1 MTFRAV
7 SGSVMWDSTPLDRDS
22 VMRLLGI
29 FERAAG
35 EAARDGDRP
44 SMLVAASLW
53 AELHCAAVSA
63 GAIALRPSLDARL
76 DGASGFYVIGFHV
89 IG

>member
-1 MTFRAV
+1 VTFRAV
-7 SGSVMWDSTPLDRDS
+7 GSRVMWDSTEMGRES
-22 VMRLLGI
+22 VLRLLGI

-53 AELHCAAVSA
+53 AELHCAAVST
-63 GAIALRPSLDARL
+63 GTIALRPSLDARL
-76 DGASGFYVIGFHV
+76 DGASGFYVIG
-89 IG
+89 